1 MARRGASWIFF
12 SVKVG
17 AKARRLPAR
26 SFDPGGPLGRRA
38 AYAWAVMRNCAPSLF
53 ALLLPALVTTSVA
66 AAKEADTLPPPVRA
80 QLLASGL
87 PLTAF
92 GLYVHPVKG
101 SGPLASLNAERPYL
115 MASTAKIVTSLAA
128 LDLLGARHRW
138 TTQALAAAPAAAG
151 RIEGD
156 LRIVGGHAP
165 LSRDEVRAWFK
176 LMREQGVKEVRGN
189 IVLDRVALMPD
200 HDPMAPPPGSNAEG
214 GDPAP
219 ARPVV
224 MAQPA
229 AGEKAALSL
238 TPRAPGVVL
247 VNEVY
252 MKAGC
257 AAWAQWRDAA
267 GGAPAQVIV
276 RGQWNARCGRKE
288 VAFLAPPPPMRVR
301 AAAAAPAAAVPL
313 STSRAVAA
321 LWVETGGRLRGRV
334 LERPV
339 PAQELAALK
348 PVSTHLS
355 AGLPELMRDINKT
368 SDNVAARHLLLAL
381 APQLALTGTPLQAAQ
396 ARVQEWLRKR
406 GLSDGDI
413 RIEHGSGQ
421 SREERGK
428 PRALAQLLAWAWH
441 RQDAQAFV
449 DSLPIAGVDGTL
461 ANRMQKGW
469 AAGHAYLKTGTLG
482 DARALAG
489 YVRGKNGTMYAV
501 AAVVNH
507 PQAARAT
514 PALDGVIE
522 WIARN
527 G

>member
-1 MARRGASWIFF
+1 
-12 SVKVG
+12 
-17 AKARRLPAR
+17 
-26 SFDPGGPLGRRA
+26 
-38 AYAWAVMRNCAPSLF
+38 MRNCAASVF
-53 ALLLPALVTTSVA
+53 ALVLPALA
-66 AAKEADTLPPPVRA
+66 ATGAIAATRADALPPPVRA

-101 SGPLASLNAERPYL
+101 QGGPLASLNAERPYL
-115 MASTAKIVTSLAA
+115 MASTAKLVTSLAA
-128 LDLLGARHRW
+128 LDLLGAQHRW

-156 LRIVGGHAP
+156 LHIVGGHAP
-165 LSRDEVRAWFK
+165 LSHDELRAWFK
-176 LMREQGVKEVRGN
+176 LMHAQGVKEVRGN
-189 IVLDRVALMPD
+189 IVLDGVALMPD
-200 HDPMAPPPGSNAEG
+200 ADPMAPTPAFVADG
-214 GDPAP
+214 GDAAP
-219 ARPVV
+219 ARLTV

-229 AGEKAALSL
+229 SGEKAEVSLS
-238 TPRAPGVVL
+238 PRAPGVQL
-247 VNEVY
+247 VNEVF

-257 AAWAQWRDAA
+257 QAWAQWRDAA
-267 GGAPAQVIV
+267 GGAPAKVIV
-276 RGQWNARCGRKE
+276 RGQWNAGCGRKE
-288 VAFLAPPPPMRVR
+288 VAFLAPPPLVRVR
-301 AAAAAPAAAVPL
+301 AAAAAPATPPAPL
-313 STSRAVAA
+313 STPRAVAA
-321 LWVETGGRLRGRV
+321 LWAGTGGRLRGKV
-334 LERPV
+334 VEKVVAPK
-339 PAQELAALK
+339 ELAALK
-348 PVSTHLS
+348 PVSTHVS
-355 AGLPELMRDINKT
+355 GALPALMRDINKT
-368 SDNVAARHLLLAL
+368 SDNVAARHLLLSL
-381 APQLALTGTPLQAAQ
+381 APQLTLPGGALKAAQ
-396 ARVQEWLRKR
+396 ERVQAWLRKR

-428 PRALAQLLAWAWH
+428 PRALVQLLAWAWH

-482 DARALAG
+482 DTRALAG
-489 YVRGKNGTMYAV
+489 YVRGKNGTIYAV

>member
-1 MARRGASWIFF
+1 
-12 SVKVG
+12 
-17 AKARRLPAR
+17 
-26 SFDPGGPLGRRA
+26 
-38 AYAWAVMRNCAPSLF
+38 MRNCAPSLF
-53 ALLLPALVTTSVA
+53 ALLLPALAATTA
-66 AAKEADTLPPPVRA
+66 AAAPTSAETLPPPVRA

-101 SGPLASLNAERPYL
+101 PGPLASLNAERPYL
-115 MASTAKIVTSLAA
+115 MASTAKLVTSLAA
-128 LDLLGARHRW
+128 LDLLGAKHRW
-138 TTQALAAAPAAAG
+138 TTQAFAAAPPAAG
-151 RIEGD
+151 RLEGD
-156 LRIVGGHAP
+156 LRLVGGHAP
-165 LSRDEVRAWFK
+165 LSRDELRAWFK
-176 LMREQGVKEVRGN
+176 LMHAEGLKEVRGD
-189 IVLDRVALMPD
+189 IVLDRIALMPD
-200 HDPMAPPPGSNAEG
+200 QDPMAPSPAFVADG

-219 ARPVV
+219 ARLVV

-229 AGEKAALSL
+229 AGDKAAVTLV
-238 TPRAPGVVL
+238 PNAPGVQL

-257 AAWAQWRDAA
+257 QAWAQWRSATA
-267 GGAPAQVIV
+267 GAPAQVVV
-276 RGQWNARCGRKE
+276 RGQWNAGCGRKE
-288 VAFLAPPPPMRVR
+288 VAFLSPPPMVRVR
-301 AAAAAPAAAVPL
+301 AAVAAAAPAAPL
-313 STSRAVAA
+313 STPRAVAA
-321 LWVETGGRLRGRV
+321 LWVESGGRLRGKV
-334 LERPV
+334 VEKPV
-339 PAQELAALK
+339 TAQELAALK

-355 AGLPELMRDINKT
+355 SALPVLMRDINKT
-368 SDNVAARHLLLAL
+368 SDNVAARHLLLSL
-381 APQLALTGTPLQAAQ
+381 APQLSMPGSALKAAQ

-413 RIEHGSGQ
+413 HIEHGSGQ
-421 SREERGK
+421 SRDERGK

-489 YVRGKNGTMYAV
+489 YVRGKNGTIYAV
-501 AAVVNH
+501 AVIVNH